1 MPTYDGYD
9 LCLDI
14 IYMLSVLICFVC
26 TISYQI
32 RLLYQIIFANTSNS
46 DIILHIV
53 KHIPLS
59 LSLSLLQS
67 DNLTYTLDSFHYS
80 YGKSCISSYTR
91 IVRTP

>member
-1 MPTYDGYD
+1 MPTYDRYD
-9 LCLDI
+9 LCFDI

-32 RLLYQIIFANTSNS
+32 RLLYKIIFANTSNS

-59 LSLSLLQS
+59 LA
-67 DNLTYTLDSFHYS
+67 
-80 YGKSCISSYTR
+80 I
-91 IVRTP
+91 